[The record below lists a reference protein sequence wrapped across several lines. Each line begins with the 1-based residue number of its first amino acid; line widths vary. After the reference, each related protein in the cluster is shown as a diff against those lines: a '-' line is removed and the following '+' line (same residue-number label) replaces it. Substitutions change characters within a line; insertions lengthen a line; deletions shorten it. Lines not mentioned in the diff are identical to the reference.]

1 MTEHTLSSTTA
12 NSAYRKLQMKAAAV
26 ETPVPVVQDAMF
38 FTLLNR
44 DVRMSI
50 YDFLYGWLPPLRY
63 KNPRTPGI
71 GPGMLLACKQANL
84 ELSEAAARH
93 LKKHLDRFSQRF
105 EKYHGHA
112 IKLFGSIP
120 LYQGWE
126 ALRTISLTLDID
138 YFTEA
143 LAEIAMI
150 PEAEKDN
157 WRRGEVLEKLELHVD
172 TERNGKIPQWRAL
185 LLHPFDKVTLLITD
199 ASRDKDSDK
208 TAQLEKYSH
217 VVDILRDSL
226 TDMGDQI
233 AYDWL
238 MFQDALDWDAICE
251 QEDEYLPA
259 PEREWYKTAELF
271 RFARVQYKRL
281 SDGDWREEVEQA
293 GLLGN
298 KTRRRIQTKQINFAW
313 NFLPTT
319 TTVPKKLV
327 GKRHTYTAEHAEEMR
342 KTDQLRELKYENQW
356 PHKYEVAAADGLIGE
371 MGIRHPKRWV
381 LASEE
386 YCEYYGMMEQLKDA
400 EDVESKG
407 IGMPLWK
414 AKPRAKNGEGD
425 GKAEE
430 TAEEEAEE
438 EIDENVQEEVKEDVV
453 IEVEEEMEEESES
466 ESESE
471 SEDDGDEDDD
481 DEDSEDDED
490 DEEDDDEEEDQA
502 EIEDEDGP
510 GFQAVVRGGKQT
522 KIPDFW
528 KKA

>member
-1 MTEHTLSSTTA
+1 
-12 NSAYRKLQMKAAAV
+12 
-26 ETPVPVVQDAMF
+26 
-38 FTLLNR
+38 
-44 DVRMSI
+44 MS
-50 YDFLYGWLPPLRY
+50 
-63 KNPRTPGI
+63 
-71 GPGMLLACKQANL
+71 Q

-105 EKYHGHA
+105 EKEHGHA
-112 IKLFGSIP
+112 IQLFGSIP
-120 LYQGWE
+120 LHQGWE
-126 ALRTISLTLDID
+126 ALRTITLTLDID
-138 YFTEA
+138 YFAEA
-143 LAEIAMI
+143 LSEIAMI

-172 TERNGKIPQWRAL
+172 TERNSKIPQWRAL

-208 TAQLEKYSH
+208 TVQLENYSH

-251 QEDEYLPA
+251 QEDEDLPA

-281 SDGDWREEVEQA
+281 SNGDWREEVEQA

-342 KTDQLRELKYENQW
+342 RTDQLRELKYENQW

-371 MGIRHPKRWV
+371 MGIRHPKRWI

-386 YCEYYGMMEQLKDA
+386 YCEYYGLMEQLEEA

-407 IGMPLWK
+407 IGMALWK
-414 AKPRAKNGEGD
+414 AKPRAKKSE
-425 GKAEE
+425 AEE
-430 TAEEEAEE
+430 GIDGTADVEAEE
-438 EIDENVQEEVKEDVV
+438 EIDEDVQEEVKEEVV
-453 IEVEEEMEEESES
+453 DYIEEEI
-466 ESESE
+466 
-471 SEDDGDEDDD
+471 EDDEDDDEDSDDDDD
-481 DEDSEDDED
+481 DEDSDDDDDED
-490 DEEDDDEEEDQA
+490 EDEDEDTDEDTDEDSEGEDGTEEEDQV

-510 GFQAVVRGGKQT
+510 GFQPVAYDRRQT
-522 KIPDFW
+522 RITDFW
-528 KKA
+528 KKV